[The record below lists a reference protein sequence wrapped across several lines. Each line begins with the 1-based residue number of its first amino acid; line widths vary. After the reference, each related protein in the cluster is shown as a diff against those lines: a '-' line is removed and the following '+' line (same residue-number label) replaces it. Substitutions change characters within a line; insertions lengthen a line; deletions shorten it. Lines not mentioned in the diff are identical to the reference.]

1 MRSGKRFA
9 IGILPIFLCML
20 SIFLAACGGSTGTGS
35 TTTAS
40 NKASDDKQVFRFPV
54 VGDISTFDPALVQ
67 DTDSN
72 FPIQAVFTGLVQ
84 LDDQLNVQPQLA
96 QSFDKSTDGL
106 TYTFHLRANTKFS
119 DGTPLTSADVAYSIN
134 RTLLPATKS
143 PVAGY
148 LSLLKDFD
156 AITAGKIPTV
166 IGDSV
171 LVPDANTVVMKLSAP
186 GAYFLKQLTYPTS
199 YVVEKKI
206 VEQYGA
212 TWTDHLTTGG
222 GAGPWKVSNY
232 SHTTGIELVP
242 NDNYYGSKPQLKK
255 LNFVFFPTD
264 NAVGTMYKSYQ
275 AQQLDYT
282 PIPPANVPDLI
293 GTKEYHGAPRLTIRY
308 LSMNYLAKPFDNIK
322 IRQAFALSINKD
334 EIVKTVLQNIYTPS
348 NHVIP
353 EGMPGY
359 FPDLVGPDGQKTT
372 SGNTDKA
379 KQLLQEGLK
388 EAGYSGADKLPPVS
402 VAYNGT
408 STAFKNAVAAMQQMW
423 KQTLGVSV
431 TAQPVDRTKL
441 LTLESASKNSAP
453 PKGLQMWIAGWNA
466 DYSDPQD
473 WLSVFFQKGS
483 DYNQF
488 NYGQN
493 SSTNASVQQSVQDQ
507 LNKAYIEQND
517 TTRNQMYNKAEQQ
530 IVNDT
535 GWVALWQEKLHRLIK
550 PSVQG
555 FVLNTVEI
563 IPPNSWSKIYISQ

>member
-1 MRSGKRFA
+1 MRSSKRFA

-20 SIFLAACGGSTGTGS
+20 SIFLAACGGGS
-35 TTTAS
+35 TTTTTTAG
-40 NKASDDKQVFRFPV
+40 NKATDDKQVFRFPV

-72 FPIQAVFTGLVQ
+72 FPIQSVFTGLVQ

-96 QSFDKSTDGL
+96 QSYDKSADGL
-106 TYTFHLRANTKFS
+106 TYTFHLRPNLKFS
-119 DGTPLTSADVAYSIN
+119 DGTALTSADVVYSIN

-148 LSLLKDFD
+148 LSLVKNFD
-156 AITAGKIPTV
+156 KVTAGTIPTV
-166 IGDSV
+166 VGDSV
-171 LVPDANTVVMKLSAP
+171 MATDANTVVIKLSAP

-199 YVVEKKI
+199 YVVEKKLI
-206 VEQYGA
+206 DQYGTA
-212 TWTDHLTTGG
+212 WTDHLTAGG
-222 GAGPWKVSNY
+222 GAGPWKVSSY
-232 SHTTGIELVP
+232 SHSTGIDLVP

-255 LNFVFFPTD
+255 LSFVFFPTD
-264 NAVGTMYKSYQ
+264 NAVGTMYKAYQ
-275 AQQLDYT
+275 AKQLDYT
-282 PIPPANVPDLI
+282 PIPAANVPDLI
-293 GTKEYHGAPRLTIRY
+293 GTKEYINSPRLTIRY

-334 EIVKTVLQNIYTPS
+334 EIVKTVLQGVYTAS

-359 FPDLVGPDGQKTT
+359 FPDLLGPDGQKAT
-372 SGNTDKA
+372 SGNTAKA
-379 KQLLQEGLK
+379 KQLLQDGMK
-388 EAGYSGADKLPPVS
+388 EAGYSGIDKLPPFS
-402 VAYNGT
+402 IAYNGT
-408 STAFKNAVAAMQQMW
+408 SSAFKNAVAAMQQMW
-423 KQTLGVSV
+423 KQTLGVTV
-431 TAQPVDRTKL
+431 NAQPVDRAKL
-441 LTLESASKNSAP
+441 LTLESATTKNAP

-493 SSTNASVQQSVQDQ
+493 NSTNASTQQATQDM
-507 LNKAYIEQND
+507 LAKADIEQND
-517 TTRNQMYNKAEQQ
+517 TTRLQMYNKAEQQ
-530 IVNDT
+530 IVNDA
-535 GWVALWQEKLHRLIK
+535 GWVSLWQEKLHRLIK
-550 PSVQG
+550 PNVKG

>member
-9 IGILPIFLCML
+9 IGVLPIFLCML

-40 NKASDDKQVFRFPV
+40 NKASDANQVFRFPV
-54 VGDISTFDPALVQ
+54 IGDIATFDPALVQ

-72 FPIQAVFTGLVQ
+72 FPIQSVFTGLVQ

-96 QSFDKSTDGL
+96 QSYDKSTDGL
-106 TYTFHLRANTKFS
+106 TYTFHLRSGLKFS

-134 RTLLPATKS
+134 RTLIPATKS

-156 AITAGKIPTV
+156 AVTAGKIPTV

-242 NDNYYGSKPQLKK
+242 NDNYYGPKPQLKK

-264 NAVGTMYKSYQ
+264 NAIGTMYKAYQ
-275 AQQLDYT
+275 AKQIDYT
-282 PIPPANVPDLI
+282 SIPAANVPDLI
-293 GTKEYHGAPRLTIRY
+293 GTKEYHGAPRLTISY
-308 LSMNYLAKPFDNIK
+308 LTMNYLAKPFDNIK

-359 FPDLVGPDGQKTT
+359 FPDLTGPDGQKAT

-379 KQLLQEGLK
+379 KQLFQEGLK
-388 EAGYSGADKLPPVS
+388 EAGYSGIDKLPPFS
-402 VAYNGT
+402 VAYNAT
-408 STAFKNAVAAMQQMW
+408 SAATKNAVSAMEQMW
-423 KQTLGVSV
+423 KQTLGVTV
-431 TAQPVDRTKL
+431 NAQPVDRAKL
-441 LTLESASKNSAP
+441 LTLESASKNNAP

-493 SSTNASVQQSVQDQ
+493 STANASVQQSAQDQ
-507 LNKAYIEQND
+507 LNKADIEQND
-517 TTRNQMYNKAEQQ
+517 ATRLQMYNKAEQQ
-530 IVNDT
+530 IINDVA
-535 GWVALWQEKLHRLIK
+535 WVPLWQQKLHRLIK
-550 PSVQG
+550 PNVQG